1 MNVRKVRKRST
12 GKTTRADRGNML
24 VFITAST
31 FIIIGGLAFF
41 ALGYVR
47 LLGTNNEQRTA
58 IEAAALSAARDISRI
73 VIDTPEYGWI
83 SLSDS
88 APNGAYTIADD
99 DYYLPVRGINTIIG
113 SNRVCRIIAE
123 ELNDDW
129 LKVIVDKDLDMA
141 KQAQAKLKA
150 ELVKSLAP
158 GYVAKDANNQDVEV
172 YKNAEA
178 AYNSNGVRMTGSSSY
193 VAGTLKLSLGSLSTG
208 TVTNT
213 PTPKP
218 AGKAQVPAAAK
229 QNGFYLSYTNIPV
242 GGSDY
247 VFAGIGDSIKLVDAK
262 KWVASAPGL
271 PYQMQTIVKA
281 EADQQMNGHEVQG
294 YKVHAVACAQPAN
307 VTDPKPA
314 PGAFTFSFPDGLV
327 PEIPNPGAMLTHAR
341 LNAAGGAGCSYV
353 YADNGDFPV
362 ETGTSLKNMP
372 FPYSASLPCN
382 SGVVFRRGL
391 VDWWKRAGTKLH
403 INSAVAMLTD
413 PNYNFKP
420 PTPTMVNWKTP
431 TKAGGSDLY
440 DLGPIPNG
448 NIHVY
453 RIDPNSG
460 MISYQAKQLDPIE
473 IPVAADNQLY
483 SECIDAIKK
492 SSVGKYTVGPFMYP
506 DTGDLFDMVYLL
518 DTWDCYIRDY
528 IYQPGA
534 GPGGQHGGEPLNHP
548 KTAFASP
555 TPGLMEIGSGSLGAR
570 RGGGWGRSWNSPPP
584 VGTPQPYNPPGIKGK
599 GKPPAITAQTDLA
612 ETAGYPTNFY
622 QNYSVGSGVRPT
634 YTTNGMAVD
643 VRFRRQVDPGTFSDV
658 LGIKIGYVGEKYGD
672 AVPSKTMLPYVPPP
686 DPVPVPDPTPTPTDP
701 PATDPTTP
709 PATDPVPSS

>member
-1 MNVRKVRKRST
+1 MNVGKVRKRST

-73 VIDTPEYGWI
+73 AIETPEYGWI
-83 SLSDS
+83 SISDG
-88 APNGAYTIADD
+88 APNGSATKADD
-99 DYYLPVRGINTIIG
+99 NYFVPVKGINTIIG
-113 SNRVCRIIAE
+113 TNRVCRIIAE
-123 ELNDDW
+123 ELNDNW
-129 LKVIVDKDLDMA
+129 LKIIAEKDLELA
-141 KQAQAKLKA
+141 KQAQAKLQA
-150 ELVKSLAP
+150 ELVKAMAP
-158 GYVAKDANNQDVEV
+158 GYIARDVDDQPVEV
-172 YKNAEA
+172 YKNAQA
-178 AYNSNGVRMTGSSSY
+178 AYDSNGIRMTGSSSY
-193 VAGTLKLSLGSLSTG
+193 VAGTLKLTLGSLSAG

-242 GGSDY
+242 GNTDY

-262 KWVASAPGL
+262 KWVPSTPGL

-353 YADNGDFPV
+353 YAEGGDFPV
-362 ETGTSLKNMP
+362 DTGASIKNLG
-372 FPYSASLPCN
+372 FPYSAEMPCN

-391 VDWWKRAGTKLH
+391 FDWWKRAGTKLH
-403 INSAVAMLTD
+403 INSAVAMLND

-420 PTPTMVNWKTP
+420 PTPLTVHWKTP

-453 RIDPNSG
+453 RIDQNTG
-460 MISYQAKQLDPIE
+460 MVSYQAKQLDPIE
-473 IPVAADNQLY
+473 IPVAAHNQMY

-492 SSVGKYTVGPFMYP
+492 SSVGKLTVGPFMYP
-506 DTGDLFDMVYLL
+506 DTGDLFDTVYLL

-528 IYQPGA
+528 VYQPGT
-534 GPGGQHGGEPLNHP
+534 GPGGKHGGEPMSHP
-548 KTAFASP
+548 KTAFVRP
-555 TPGLMEIGSGSLGAR
+555 TPGLLELGSGSMGAKK
-570 RGGGWGRSWNSPPP
+570 SWDSPPAMG
-584 VGTPQPYNPPGIKGK
+584 VPQPYNPPGVKGK

-622 QNYSVGSGVRPT
+622 QRYAVGSGIRPT
-634 YTTNGMAVD
+634 YTQNGMAVD

-701 PATDPTTP
+701 PVTDPAPTP
-709 PATDPVPSS
+709 AP